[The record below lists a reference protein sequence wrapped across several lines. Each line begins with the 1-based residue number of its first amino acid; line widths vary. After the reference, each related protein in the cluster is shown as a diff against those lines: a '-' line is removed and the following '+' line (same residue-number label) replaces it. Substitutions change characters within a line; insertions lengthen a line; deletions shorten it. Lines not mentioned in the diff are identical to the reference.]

1 MTAWRDMHG
10 LNWSWI
16 VVAALAP
23 GLAGVL
29 IAYPIWRVN
38 QPILGNLAG
47 SAVIFAVAI
56 ALIMREHV
64 ELDRQVQ
71 ACLAQGF
78 TCWPDPSAFA
88 RYSVYAGI
96 ALVQVMALFS
106 VSLRVEHRLR
116 RRGYDPE
123 WR

>member
-1 MTAWRDMHG
+1 VNT

-16 VVAALAP
+16 TIGAAVP
-23 GLAGVL
+23 ILAGLLV
-29 IAYPIWRVN
+29 AYPIWRMN
-38 QPILGNLAG
+38 QPILGNIAG
-47 SAVIFAVAI
+47 SVVIFGVAI

-71 ACLAQGF
+71 ACLGQGF
-78 TCWPDPSAFA
+78 TCWPDPSAFT
-88 RYSVYAGI
+88 RYAIYAAI
-96 ALVQVMALFS
+96 ALAQVMALFS

>member
-1 MTAWRDMHG
+1 MNG
-10 LNWSWI
+10 FNWFWI
-16 VVAALAP
+16 AVAASGPAVG
-23 GLAGVL
+23 GLMV
-29 IAYPIWRVN
+29 AYPIWRLN

-47 SAVIFAVAI
+47 SAVIFGIAI

-64 ELDRQVQ
+64 TLDRLVQ
-71 ACLAQGF
+71 ACLSQGF
-78 TCWPDPSAFA
+78 TCWPDPPAFT
-88 RYSVYAGI
+88 RYAVYAGI
-96 ALVQVMALFS
+96 ALMQVMALFS

>member
-1 MTAWRDMHG
+1 MSG
-10 LNWSWI
+10 YWI
-16 VVAALAP
+16 ALAAVLP
-23 GLAGVL
+23 AVAGVAV
-29 IAYPIWRVN
+29 AYPIWRLQ

-47 SAVIFAVAI
+47 SAVIFGAAV

-71 ACLAQGF
+71 ACLAQGL
-78 TCWPDPSAFA
+78 TCWPEPSAFT
-88 RYSVYAGI
+88 RYAIYAAI
-96 ALVQVMALFS
+96 ALAQVMALFS
-106 VSLRVEHRLR
+106 WSLRFETKLR